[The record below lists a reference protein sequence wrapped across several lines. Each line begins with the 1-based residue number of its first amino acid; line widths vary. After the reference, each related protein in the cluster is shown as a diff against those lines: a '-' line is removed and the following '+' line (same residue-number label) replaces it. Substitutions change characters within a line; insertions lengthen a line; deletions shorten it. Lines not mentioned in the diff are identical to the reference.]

1 MNDRPPIV
9 DELLDG
15 PYPCSLTTLDRDGAP
30 YSVVVWCAQNGDRIT
45 VNAAE
50 GLWLRQPSPRP
61 AASRWSSST
70 PRTSSATSTSRDGSQ
85 RSNPTPSTRTSTR
98 SLEVYEGR
106 PYAYSTPD
114 EVPRFRVEIEPGRI
128 RTLDLPAP

>member
-1 MNDRPPIV
+1 MSERPAIV

-15 PYPCSLTTLDRDGAP
+15 PFPCALTTLDRDGSP
-30 YSVVVWCAQNGDRIT
+30 YSVVVWCGRAGGRIT

-50 GLWLRQPSPRP
+50 GKWLRNLRRDPRL
-61 AASRWSSST
+61 
-70 PRTSSATSTSRDGSQ
+70 
-85 RSNPTPSTRTSTR
+85 
-98 SLEVYEGR
+98 SLVVVDTGNILRHVNVQGRVTEIVPDADYAHIDSLSEIYEGR

-114 EVPRFRVEIEPGRI
+114 EVPRFRVEIEPERI